1 MASIVTKGEK
11 GVQPIW
17 WEEGKVV
24 LIDQSKLP
32 HRQENITC
40 STYQEVGDAIREMRV
55 RGAPAIGVAAAF
67 GFVLAAREYENLP
80 AGLFSQKLR
89 KVATFLSATRPTAVN
104 LFWALRKMQ
113 MVVAEYIGDDPHII
127 TNELEK
133 AALKL
138 AEEDRD
144 NNRRIGELGLSLVC
158 PNARILT
165 HCNAGALATAGYGT
179 ALGVIRAAQGAGRL
193 ERVYVD
199 ETRPLLQGARLTA
212 YELVKEGIPVTLITD
227 NMAGYV
233 LQQGMVDLVM
243 VGADRIAANGD
254 VANKIGTYSL
264 AVLAWVNN
272 IPFYVVAPT
281 SSFDFQLATGA
292 HIPIEER
299 EAHEVTHFLGQS
311 TAPAG
316 VDVFN
321 PSFDITQAEYITAII
336 TEVGILAPPLKV
348 GIEKLGEVV
357 AGE

>member
-1 MASIVTKGEK
+1 MGR
-11 GVQPIW
+11 
-17 WEEGKVV
+17 GKVV

-32 HRQENITC
+32 HGKKALLAPPIKKWGMQLGKCGYGSPGHRGGGYHSFVWLPGNMKFT
-40 STYQEVGDAIREMRV
+40 RRV
-55 RGAPAIGVAAAF
+55 V
-67 GFVLAAREYENLP
+67 
-80 AGLFSQKLR
+80 FSQKLR

-179 ALGVIRAAQGAGRL
+179 ALGVIRAAQGAGSRAS
-193 ERVYVD
+193 YVD
-199 ETRPLLQGARLTA
+199 ETRPPLQGARLTA

-233 LQQGMVDLVM
+233 LQQGGMVDLVM
-243 VGADRIAANGD
+243 VGARPDC
-254 VANKIGTYSL
+254 
-264 AVLAWVNN
+264 
-272 IPFYVVAPT
+272 
-281 SSFDFQLATGA
+281 
-292 HIPIEER
+292 
-299 EAHEVTHFLGQS
+299 GQW
-311 TAPAG
+311 
-316 VDVFN
+316 
-321 PSFDITQAEYITAII
+321 
-336 TEVGILAPPLKV
+336 
-348 GIEKLGEVV
+348 
-357 AGE
+357 